1 MIFYLDDDNIDFPDP
16 SLAEDDGLLAIG
28 GDLSSNRL
36 INAYLHGIF
45 PWFSEGDPICWFSPH
60 ERCVIFPDKI
70 YVSRSMKR
78 LLRSKHYQITSNQD
92 FSSVIDNCAAIHRPG
107 QDGTWITAEMKKA
120 YKELH
125 NIGVAQSIEVWDHQ
139 QELAGGIYGVKV
151 GSVFCGESMF
161 SKEANASKAALIWL
175 CQNTDISLID
185 CQLPNPHLLSLGAE
199 MINQRAFLNILPG
212 KHGPDHH

>member
-1 MIFYLDDDNIDFPDP
+1 MIFYLDDDNVDFPDP

-28 GDLSSNRL
+28 GDLSSDRL
-36 INAYLHGIF
+36 INAYHNGIF

-78 LLRSKHYQITSNQD
+78 LLRSKHYQITINLD
-92 FSSVIDNCAAIHRPG
+92 FSSVIDNCAAIYRPG

-125 NIGVAQSIEVWDHQ
+125 NIGVAHSIEVWNQ
-139 QELAGGIYGVKV
+139 RQELAGGIYGVKV

-161 SKEANASKAALIWL
+161 SKEDNASKAALIWL

-199 MINQRAFLNILPG
+199 MIHQRTFLNMLQAE
-212 KHGPDHH
+212 HNPDHH